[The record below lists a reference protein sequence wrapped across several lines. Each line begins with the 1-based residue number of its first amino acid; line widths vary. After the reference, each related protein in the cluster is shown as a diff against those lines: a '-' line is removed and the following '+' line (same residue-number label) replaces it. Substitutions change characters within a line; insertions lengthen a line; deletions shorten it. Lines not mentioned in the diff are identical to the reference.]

1 MRQSDDRVG
10 AVDQENRVI
19 VHRRQAASHGPLFA
33 ARQPYVEGVVA
44 PPAFSVFKTALFQ
57 WHGGIS
63 VNCQTSTLQ
72 LQPFMPVRNRL
83 LRITIELKI
92 ALMHIHLNPR
102 RLGVEHH
109 VSALRRHRQRCID
122 G

>member
-19 VHRRQAASHGPLFA
+19 VHRRQAASHVQCLQD
-33 ARQPYVEGVVA
+33 RTV
-44 PPAFSVFKTALFQ
+44 SV
-57 WHGGIS
+57 HGGIS

-72 LQPFMPVRNRL
+72 PQLFMPVGNRL
-83 LRITIELKI
+83 LGITIELKI

-102 RLGVEHH
+102 RL
-109 VSALRRHRQRCID
+109 
-122 G
+122 

>member
-10 AVDQENRVI
+10 TVDQENRVI

-57 WHGGIS
+57 WHGGIP
-63 VNCQTSTLQ
+63 VNCQISTLEP
-72 LQPFMPVRNRL
+72 QPFMPVGN
-83 LRITIELKI
+83 
-92 ALMHIHLNPR
+92 
-102 RLGVEHH
+102 
-109 VSALRRHRQRCID
+109 
-122 G
+122 